1 MRAQRHTRARR
12 AGEAHPRLP
21 FRLVCLVFPTSHWG
35 EPDAD
40 DWKLVETMSSYWTQF
55 AKTGDPNQVGHPAWP
70 VYDPEKEQCLEIGV
84 EVKPRA
90 IPHLE
95 KFAAFEQSLQARIA
109 VYQKPGSAEEH

>member
-1 MRAQRHTRARR
+1 M
-12 AGEAHPRLP
+12 
-21 FRLVCLVFPTSHWG
+21 
-35 EPDAD
+35 
-40 DWKLVETMSSYWTQF
+40 ETMSSYWTQF

>member
-1 MRAQRHTRARR
+1 
-12 AGEAHPRLP
+12 
-21 FRLVCLVFPTSHWG
+21 
-35 EPDAD
+35 
-40 DWKLVETMSSYWTQF
+40 MSRYWTQF
-55 AKTGDPNQVGHPAWP
+55 AKTGDPNQVGLPAWP

-109 VYQKPGSAEEH
+109 EYQKSGSAEKH